1 MSGLQ
6 PPFVNAGIATRLRAP
21 GKIARQLFVSAL
33 SAVTVAT
40 GVWLMFDILSANGT
54 TLLEA
59 ALLLLFS
66 VTFSWIVIAF
76 WSGTIGFVLQML
88 RLDPLS
94 LRRRRNIDT
103 RNLHQLKSRTA
114 VVMPVY
120 NEETARIMAGFEAN
134 LRSVAKT
141 GQVEAFDFYMLSDTQ
156 DADLIKAE
164 LAGWHA
170 MTERLGDLAKYA
182 FYRRREDNKHR
193 KVGNLA
199 DFCQRWGAHYD
210 HMVIL
215 DADSIMT
222 GDCVLTLVATME
234 ANPQAGLVQT
244 VPIPVRQTTLFGRFL
259 QFAAALN
266 SPMLATGLAFWQTDS
281 ANYWGHNAII
291 RVDAFLESCGLPS
304 LPGKGAF
311 GGEILSHDFVEAAL
325 LRRAGWDVFLLAEL
339 EGSYEEL
346 PSNLLDYA
354 TRDRRWVQGN
364 IQHLALLH
372 ARGLHAM
379 SRLHFLFG
387 AVAYISTLVWL
398 LMLALST
405 VDALMRAATSNVFF
419 SSGYQ
424 LFPDWQ
430 IAKTDLIFSM
440 LYLTAALLLLPKLM
454 SLIVALTHRR
464 HAFGGAARLLA
475 STFTEIV
482 FAILIAPL
490 MMVFHSYFVICVF
503 LGRKVRWDAQS
514 REGRMIPW
522 GQALYRTAFV
532 GLVAIAWGGVTYIYS
547 PVFFWWLTPVIA
559 GLILAAPIVRYSSS
573 FTLGRVSRRLGLFL
587 CPSETAEVP
596 VLNDLA
602 KILPEAAEAHSLTE
616 PVKPALPAEIWRE
629 MPIQSFDE
637 WQPAKRSTTL
647 RATARARRTFVSS
660 RT

>member
-6 PPFVNAGIATRLRAP
+6 PPFVNRGLATRLGAP
-21 GKIARQLFVSAL
+21 GKLARQLLMSTLSSA
-33 SAVTVAT
+33 TVVT
-40 GVWLMFDILSANGT
+40 GVWLMFDILRQNGT
-54 TLLEA
+54 TILEA

-66 VTFSWIVIAF
+66 ITFSWIVIAF
-76 WSGTIGFVLQML
+76 WSGAIGFVLQML
-88 RLDPLS
+88 RIDPLS
-94 LRRRRNIDT
+94 LRRRRPVDVG
-103 RNLHQLKSRTA
+103 RVGQLNSRTA

-120 NEETARIMAGFEAN
+120 NEDTVRIMAGFEAN
-134 LRSVAKT
+134 LRSVAAT
-141 GQVEAFDFYMLSDTQ
+141 GQLEAFDFYMLSDTQ
-156 DADLIKAE
+156 DPELIQAE
-164 LAGWHA
+164 LAGWQA
-170 MTERLGDLAKYA
+170 LTERLGDLAGHA
-182 FYRRREDNKHR
+182 FYRRREKNSHR

-199 DFCQRWGAHYD
+199 DFCQRWGGHYD
-210 HMVIL
+210 HMVVL

-222 GDCVLTLVATME
+222 GTCILTLVATME
-234 ANPQAGLVQT
+234 ANPATGLIQT

-266 SPMLATGLAFWQTDS
+266 SPMLATGLAFWQTDC

-291 RVDAFLESCGLPS
+291 RVDAFLESCGLPA
-304 LPGKGAF
+304 LPGRGAF
-311 GGEILSHDFVEAAL
+311 GGDILSHDFVEAAL

-339 EGSYEEL
+339 DGSYEEV

-364 IQHLALLH
+364 IQHLALLN
-372 ARGLHAM
+372 ARGIHSI

-398 LMLALST
+398 AMLALST
-405 VDALMRAATSNVFF
+405 ADALVRAANSNVFF

-424 LFPDWQ
+424 LFPDWP

-440 LYLTAALLLLPKLM
+440 LYLTVGLLLLPKLM
-454 SLIVALTHRR
+454 SMVVALTHRR
-464 HAFGGAARLLA
+464 QAFGGALSLIA
-475 STFTEIV
+475 STVVETL

-532 GLVAIAWGGVTYIYS
+532 GLVAVVWGGITYLYA
-547 PVFFWWLTPVIA
+547 PVFFWWLTPVLL

-573 FTLGRVSRRLGLFL
+573 FTLGRIARKLGFFL
-587 CPSETAEVP
+587 CPSETSTIP
-596 VLNDLA
+596 VLRDLCA
-602 KILPEAAEAHSLTE
+602 IIPTAALPPSTE
-616 PVKPALPAEIWRE
+616 PVSSKLPPEVWRE
-629 MPIQSFDE
+629 MPIQNFHE
-637 WQPAKRSTTL
+637 WQPVPRTAIL
-647 RATARARRTFVSS
+647 RVSPKGRRTLIAS
-660 RT
+660 RH

>member
-6 PPFVNAGIATRLRAP
+6 PPFVNRGLATRLQAP
-21 GKIARQLFVSAL
+21 GKLARQLLVSAL
-33 SAVTVAT
+33 SSATVAT
-40 GVWLMFDILSANGT
+40 GVWLMFDILRQNGT
-54 TLLEA
+54 TILEA

-66 VTFSWIVIAF
+66 ITFSWIVIAF
-76 WSGTIGFVLQML
+76 WSGAIGFVLQML
-88 RLDPLS
+88 GIDPLS
-94 LRRRRNIDT
+94 LRRRRAVDIQQIG
-103 RNLHQLKSRTA
+103 QLNSRTA

-120 NEETARIMAGFEAN
+120 NEDTARIMAGFEAN
-134 LRSVAKT
+134 LRSLAAT
-141 GQVEAFDFYMLSDTQ
+141 GHMDAFDFYMLSDTQ
-156 DADLIKAE
+156 DPALIEAE

-170 MTERLGDLAKYA
+170 LTERLGELAEHA
-182 FYRRREDNKHR
+182 FYRRREKNSHR

-199 DFCQRWGAHYD
+199 DFCQRWGGHYD
-210 HMVIL
+210 QMVVL

-222 GDCVLTLVATME
+222 GTCVVTLVATME
-234 ANPQAGLVQT
+234 ANPATGLIQT

-266 SPMLATGLAFWQTDS
+266 SPMLATGLAFWQTDC

-291 RVDAFLESCGLPS
+291 RIDAFLESCGLPS

-311 GGEILSHDFVEAAL
+311 GGDILSHDFVEAAL
-325 LRRAGWDVFLLAEL
+325 LRRAGWEVFLLAEL
-339 EGSYEEL
+339 DGSYEEV

-364 IQHLALLH
+364 IQHLALLN
-372 ARGLHAM
+372 ARGLHSI

-405 VDALMRAATSNVFF
+405 ADALVRAANSNVFF

-424 LFPDWQ
+424 LFPDWP
-430 IAKTDLIFSM
+430 IAKTELIFSM
-440 LYLTAALLLLPKLM
+440 LYLTVGLLLVPKLM
-454 SLIVALTHRR
+454 SMVVALTHKRQ
-464 HAFGGAARLLA
+464 AFGGGLSLVA
-475 STFTEIV
+475 STLVETV

-532 GLVAIAWGGVTYIYS
+532 GIVAIAWGGITYLYA
-547 PVFFWWLTPVIA
+547 PTFFWWLTPVLL

-573 FTLGRVSRRLGLFL
+573 FTLGRLAHKWGLFM
-587 CPSETAEVP
+587 CPSETSVIP
-596 VLNDLA
+596 VLRELETA
-602 KILPEAAEAHSLTE
+602 LPKAAEPNAAKVE
-616 PVKPALPAEIWRE
+616 VPALPTEVWRD
-629 MPIQSFDE
+629 MPLQSFQE
-637 WQPAKRSTTL
+637 WRSVPRTSIL
-647 RATARARRTFVSS
+647 RVNPKGRRALVVS
-660 RT
+660 RH

>member
-6 PPFVNAGIATRLRAP
+6 PPFVNVGLATRLRAT
-21 GKIARQLFVSAL
+21 GNLARKLLVFAL
-33 SAVTVAT
+33 VTAT
-40 GVWLMFDILSANGT
+40 VCVGVGLMFDILSANGT

-66 VTFSWIVIAF
+66 ITFSWIVIAF
-76 WSGTIGFVLQML
+76 WSGAIGFVLQML

-94 LRRRRNIDT
+94 LRRHRSIDT
-103 RNLHQLKSRTA
+103 RSLRQFKTRTA
-114 VVMPVY
+114 IVMPVY

-134 LRSVAKT
+134 LRSLANT
-141 GQVEAFDFYMLSDTQ
+141 GQLDAFDFFMLSDTQ
-156 DADLIKAE
+156 DPELIKAE

-170 MTERLGDLAKYA
+170 MTQRLGELAQHA
-182 FYRRREDNKHR
+182 FYRRREKNSHR

-199 DFCQRWGAHYD
+199 DFCQRWGAHYE

-222 GDCVLTLVATME
+222 GTCVLTLVATME
-234 ANPQAGLVQT
+234 ANPQAGLIQT

-311 GGEILSHDFVEAAL
+311 SGDILSHDFVEAAL

-339 EGSYEEL
+339 EGSYEEV

-372 ARGLHAM
+372 ARGLHAI

-454 SLIVALTHRR
+454 SLVVALTHRR
-464 HAFGGAARLLA
+464 HAFGGTARLLA
-475 STFTEIV
+475 STFTEVV

-503 LGRKVRWDAQS
+503 LGRKVNWNAQS

-522 GQALYRTAFV
+522 GQALHRTALV
-532 GLVAIAWGGVTYIYS
+532 GLIAIAWGGITYFYA
-547 PVFFWWLTPVIA
+547 PVFFWWLTPVIT
-559 GLILAAPIVRYSSS
+559 GLVLAAPIVRYSSS
-573 FTLGRVSRRLGLFL
+573 FTLGRLTHRWGLFL
-587 CPSETAEVP
+587 CPSETSTVP
-596 VLNDLA
+596 ILHDLA
-602 KILPEAAEAHSLTE
+602 KILPQASSVTVTSELPS
-616 PVKPALPAEIWRE
+616 PALPNEQWRE
-629 MPIQSFDE
+629 MPIQSFRR
-637 WQPAKRSTTL
+637 WRPNSRITRLRPAKI
-647 RATARARRTFVSS
+647 RRGMVSS

>member
-6 PPFVNAGIATRLRAP
+6 PPFANRGLATRLGAP
-21 GKIARQLFVSAL
+21 GKLARQLLMSTL
-33 SAVTVAT
+33 SAVTVVT
-40 GVWLMFDILSANGT
+40 GVWLMFDILRQNGT
-54 TLLEA
+54 TILEA

-66 VTFSWIVIAF
+66 ITFTWIVIAF
-76 WSGTIGFVLQML
+76 WSGAIGFVLQML
-88 RLDPLS
+88 RIDPLS
-94 LRRRRNIDT
+94 LRRRRPVDIE
-103 RNLHQLKSRTA
+103 RIGQLNSRTA

-120 NEETARIMAGFEAN
+120 NEDTVRIMAGFEAN
-134 LRSVAKT
+134 LRSVAAT
-141 GQVEAFDFYMLSDTQ
+141 GQLDSFDFFMLSDTQ
-156 DADLIKAE
+156 DSALIKAE

-170 MTERLGDLAKYA
+170 LTERLGELASHA
-182 FYRRREDNKHR
+182 FYRRRDKNSHR

-199 DFCQRWGAHYD
+199 DFCQRWGSHYD
-210 HMVIL
+210 HMVVL

-222 GDCVLTLVATME
+222 GACILTLAATME
-234 ANPQAGLVQT
+234 ANPTTGLIQT

-266 SPMLATGLAFWQTDS
+266 SPMLATGLAFWQTDT

-291 RVDAFLESCGLPS
+291 RVDAFMESCGLPA
-304 LPGKGAF
+304 LPGRGAF
-311 GGEILSHDFVEAAL
+311 GGDILSHDFVEAAL
-325 LRRAGWDVFLLAEL
+325 LRRAGWDVFLLPEL
-339 EGSYEEL
+339 DGSYEEV

-364 IQHLALLH
+364 IQHLALLS
-372 ARGLHAM
+372 ARGLHSI

-398 LMLALST
+398 MMLALST
-405 VDALMRAATSNVFF
+405 VDALVRAANSNVFF

-424 LFPDWQ
+424 LFPDWP

-440 LYLTAALLLLPKLM
+440 LYLTVGLLLLPKLM
-454 SLIVALTHRR
+454 SMVVALTHKRE
-464 HAFGGAARLLA
+464 AFGGTLKLVA
-475 STFTEIV
+475 STLVETV

-532 GLVAIAWGGVTYIYS
+532 GLVAIAWGGITYLYAAT
-547 PVFFWWLTPVIA
+547 FFWWLTPVLL

-573 FTLGRVSRRLGLFL
+573 FTLGRISRRWGLFL
-587 CPSETAEVP
+587 CPSETTTIP
-596 VLNDLA
+596 VLQGLA
-602 KILPEAAEAHSLTE
+602 TALPQAAHASTLQ
-616 PVKPALPAEIWRE
+616 PNVPNLPAEIWKE
-629 MPIQSFDE
+629 MPVQSFHE
-637 WQPAKRSTTL
+637 WRPVPRAAVL
-647 RATARARRTFVSS
+647 RVSPRGRRALIAS
-660 RT
+660 RH